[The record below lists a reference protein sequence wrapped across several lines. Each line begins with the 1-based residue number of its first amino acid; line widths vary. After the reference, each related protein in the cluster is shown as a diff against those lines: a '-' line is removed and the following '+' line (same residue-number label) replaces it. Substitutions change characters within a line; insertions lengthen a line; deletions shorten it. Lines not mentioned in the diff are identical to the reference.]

1 MMDNGKRK
9 RIKVGNIYAI
19 PLPNGKYA
27 FGRKIMDAGIAIYKY
42 IANEITDLPKTEDYQ
57 FIVGVYDYVLKS
69 GEWAVVDYRPFEKDE
84 EIWAPPRCIIDII
97 SGEYSIY
104 YKGEI
109 RNATKEECEGL
120 EEASVW
126 GAEHIIDR
134 IMGDDKWHKR

>member
-1 MMDNGKRK
+1 MQNGKRK
-9 RIKVGNIYAI
+9 RIKIGNVYAI

-27 FGRKIMDAGIAIYKY
+27 FGRKLRDGGIAIYKY
-42 IANEITDLPKTEDYQ
+42 VADDTSDLPKEEQYQ
-57 FIVGVYDYVLKS
+57 LVVGVYDYVLKS
-69 GEWAVVDYRPFEKDE
+69 GEWEVVDFRPFENDDE
-84 EIWAPPRCIIDII
+84 AWPPMECIIDSIT
-97 SGEYSIY
+97 GEYSIY

-109 RNATKEECEGL
+109 RKATKEECEGL